1 MKKIRGNNKVVLTHV
16 SFVRLLLVKM
26 GEFAKMKFYRLTKFI
41 HMDKLMR
48 TIKLQH
54 PDIDNMA
61 TYETSLKTKEA
72 LINAAGELAAE
83 VGFASVSTRAIAV
96 LAKENAGSIHYH
108 FGSKEK
114 LFEAVVQTVVQVWKD
129 NPISELLKQY
139 DSGTPQGQA
148 QAVRAIVHRNIVLLF
163 GRESPGWYCRVIF
176 QVMQNKGPLWEVF
189 KNELITPSHDAI
201 KTLFRRINPA
211 ISDKEAFL
219 RILIMNTPVFFHA
232 DRIDFILADLGEK
245 RYSTEYLQKMED
257 IIVLQTQLALGL
269 PPC

>member
-1 MKKIRGNNKVVLTHV
+1 
-16 SFVRLLLVKM
+16 
-26 GEFAKMKFYRLTKFI
+26 
-41 HMDKLMR
+41 
-48 TIKLQH
+48 
-54 PDIDNMA
+54 
-61 TYETSLKTKEA
+61 A

-114 LFEAVVQTVVQVWKD
+114 LFEAMVQTVVQVWKD

-139 DSGTPQGQA
+139 DTGAPQGQA

-163 GRESPGWYCRVIF
+163 GRALPGWHCRVIF
-176 QVMQNKGPLWEVF
+176 QVMQNKGPLRDIF
-189 KNELITPSHDAI
+189 NNELITPSHAVI
-201 KTLFRRINPA
+201 KKLLKRINPA
-211 ISDKEAFL
+211 IGDKEAFL

-232 DRIDFILADLGEK
+232 DRMDYILADLGEK
-245 RYSTEYLQKMED
+245 RYSAEYLQKMED
-257 IIVLQTQLALGL
+257 IIVLQTQLVLGL